1 MKSPIIFAALLL
13 SVSMAHA
20 TYCKDGSLIASHPN
34 GDCSKPIPTPVP
46 PTPAPTTPSSNAAA
60 TAAAAANSSAAS
72 KSASTS
78 QAAGG
83 NASAAGGKSDASSSA
98 SGGTANGS
106 QQLSGVG
113 NDNSSTSFR
122 ALALSLPSPVFTP
135 PMPLASCPQANVEQE
150 AHAVG
155 WNFYS
160 QAHGSVNTDNCTA
173 IIVYN
178 AMLEQCQYE
187 SAQYV
192 LDALMVKVIPG
203 FKGKSQSGLN
213 LTPQQCHDLKA
224 PAVAVVASTS
234 VSGPDYHIVDAPIC
248 PPAAPIAAKSKPKPK
263 AKRVA
268 SIITECKVN

>member
-1 MKSPIIFAALLL
+1 MKSLILAAALLL

-34 GDCSKPIPTPVP
+34 GDCSKPIPTPK
-46 PTPAPTTPSSNAAA
+46 PAPLPTGNASSSTSGATANQAQNAAA
-60 TAAAAANSSAAS
+60 SSKASAAAAAVS
-72 KSASTS
+72 KSAADSNSSSGASAT
-78 QAAGG
+78 GG
-83 NASAAGGKSDASSSA
+83 NATGGSNSL
-98 SGGTANGS
+98 GS
-106 QQLSGVG
+106 VG

-224 PAVAVVASTS
+224 PPVAVVASTS

-263 AKRVA
+263 GKKVA
-268 SIITECKVN
+268 AVITECRGS